1 MQWTRTASLCSPLT
15 PTVSCATEAGSVPHQ
30 TPSPS
35 GSVPRASTLVTP
47 PASIPPPHGRAIR
60 GSRRVDAR
68 IPADAVAH
76 GSDVFVPGSSTA
88 PGSARSASHRPGHP
102 RPRPPGSD
110 SVMRLRSSLTLP
122 GARPHR
128 FRRRSRPSAGSVHPG
143 SLNAQVHG
151 SSPSGHRPV
160 GNLSCERRRNF
171 RGRAMPSP
179 TLSRRSSVQAHS

>member
-88 PGSARSASHRPGHP
+88 PGSARSASHRPGPP

-110 SVMRLRSSLTLP
+110 SAMGLRLSLPLPCARPYRFGRRPRSS
-122 GARPHR
+122 AR
-128 FRRRSRPSAGSVHPG
+128 SVHRG
-143 SLNAQVHG
+143 SLNAQLHS
-151 SSPSGHRPV
+151 SSPSGHGSV
-160 GNLSCERRRNF
+160 INCSCERHRSI
-171 RGRAMPSP
+171 RGKAMRSP
-179 TLSRRSSVQAHS
+179 TLSHRSSVQAHS